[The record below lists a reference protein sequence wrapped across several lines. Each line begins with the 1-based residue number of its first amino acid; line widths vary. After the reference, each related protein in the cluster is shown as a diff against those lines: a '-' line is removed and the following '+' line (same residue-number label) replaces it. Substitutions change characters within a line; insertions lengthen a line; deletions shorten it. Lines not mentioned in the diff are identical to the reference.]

1 MKFSLNIDDYSARAF
16 GLNTKEQFSSLA
28 FGEIETDNKAPNLNP
43 ANIPMMT
50 ARRLSMGCRMAVDIG
65 LELIKAHDDIDAVIY
80 SSATG
85 EEEHNYKV
93 LESAAKGVD
102 CSPTDFSMSVHN
114 TAVGNFTILSKKKI
128 PSSSVSAGTDSF
140 LMALTDAY
148 VMLSSGYKK
157 ILVVDYNVSIPP
169 FFKNYLKKDFPD
181 YPYSVGLVVSKGDD
195 FEFTTSKLNQNSDH
209 LFPVSLNFLL
219 SLIKKENVT
228 LKGERLLWE
237 VTNKH
242 E

>member
-1 MKFSLNIDDYSARAF
+1 MKFALNIDDYSARAF
-16 GLNTKEQFSSLA
+16 GFNTKEQFKSLA
-28 FGEIETDNKAPNLNP
+28 LGEVAANIKAVNPKP

-65 LELIKAHDDIDAVIY
+65 IELLKSHEDIDAVIY

-93 LESAAKGVD
+93 LESAAKGID

-114 TAVGNFTILSKKKI
+114 TGVGNFTILSKKKI
-128 PSSSVSAGTDSF
+128 PSNSVSAGIDSF
-140 LMALTDAY
+140 MMAITDAY

-157 ILVVDYNVSIPP
+157 ILIVDYNVSIPP

-181 YPYSVGLVVSKGDD
+181 YPYSVGLVVSKVMN
-195 FEFTTSKLNQNSDH
+195 TSFQ
-209 LFPVSLNFLL
+209 LL
-219 SLIKKENVT
+219 S
-228 LKGERLLWE
+228 
-237 VTNKH
+237 
-242 E
+242 

>member
-1 MKFSLNIDDYSARAF
+1 MKFALNIDDYSARAF
-16 GLNTKEQFSSLA
+16 GFNTKEQFSLLA
-28 FGEIETDNKAPNLNP
+28 HGDIEADIKAPNPKP

-65 LELIKAHDDIDAVIY
+65 IEPLKAHDDIDAVIY

-114 TAVGNFTILSKKKI
+114 TGVGNFTILSKKKI
-128 PSSSVSAGTDSF
+128 PSSSVSAGIDSF

-181 YPYSVGLVVSKGDD
+181 YPYSVGLVVSKGNDY
-195 FEFTTSKLNQNSDH
+195 EFITAKLNKKSEH
-209 LFPVSLNFLL
+209 LFPVSLGFLL
-219 SLIKKENVT
+219 NIIKKEDVT
-228 LKGERLLWE
+228 LKGERLLWN
-237 VTNKH
+237 VKSKH

>member
-1 MKFSLNIDDYSARAF
+1 MKFALNIDDYSARAF
-16 GLNTKEQFSSLA
+16 GFNTKEQFTSLA
-28 FGEIETDNKAPNLNP
+28 LGEVEADIKAVNP
-43 ANIPMMT
+43 KPVNIPMMT

-65 LELIKAHDDIDAVIY
+65 IELLKSHEDIDAVIY

-93 LESAAKGVD
+93 LESAAKGID

-114 TAVGNFTILSKKKI
+114 TGVGNFTILSKKKI
-128 PSSSVSAGTDSF
+128 PSSSVSAGIDSF
-140 LMALTDAY
+140 MMALTDAY

-181 YPYSVGLVVSKGDD
+181 YPYSVGLVVSKGNEY
-195 FEFTTSKLNQNSDH
+195 EF
-209 LFPVSLNFLL
+209 
-219 SLIKKENVT
+219 
-228 LKGERLLWE
+228 
-237 VTNKH
+237 
-242 E
+242 

>member
-1 MKFSLNIDDYSARAF
+1 MKFALNIDDYSARAF
-16 GLNTKEQFSSLA
+16 GFNTKEQFTSLA
-28 FGEIETDNKAPNLNP
+28 LGEVEADIKAVNP
-43 ANIPMMT
+43 KSVNIPMMT

-65 LELIKAHDDIDAVIY
+65 IELLKSHEDIDAVIY

-93 LESAAKGVD
+93 LESAAKGID

-114 TAVGNFTILSKKKI
+114 TGVGNFTILSKKKI
-128 PSSSVSAGTDSF
+128 PSSSVSAGIDSF
-140 LMALTDAY
+140 MMALTDAY

-181 YPYSVGLVVSKGDD
+181 YPYSVGLVVSKGNEY
-195 FEFTTSKLNQNSDH
+195 EFSTTKLKAKSEYTGIMH
-209 LFPVSLNFLL
+209 
-219 SLIKKENVT
+219 
-228 LKGERLLWE
+228 R
-237 VTNKH
+237 H
-242 E
+242 

>member
-1 MKFSLNIDDYSARAF
+1 
-16 GLNTKEQFSSLA
+16 
-28 FGEIETDNKAPNLNP
+28 
-43 ANIPMMT
+43 
-50 ARRLSMGCRMAVDIG
+50 MAVDIG
-65 LELIKAHDDIDAVIY
+65 IELLKSHEDIDAVIY

-93 LESAAKGVD
+93 LESAAKGID

-114 TAVGNFTILSKKKI
+114 TGVGNFTILSKKKI
-128 PSSSVSAGTDSF
+128 PSSSVSAGIDSF
-140 LMALTDAY
+140 MMALTDAY

-181 YPYSVGLVVSKGDD
+181 YPYSVGLVVSKGNEYK
-195 FEFTTSKLNQNSDH
+195 FSTTKLKAKSEYM
-209 LFPVSLNFLL
+209 FPVSLNFLL
-219 SLIKKENVT
+219 NFIKNEDVL
-228 LKGERLLWE
+228 LKGERLLWD
-237 VTNKH
+237 VKLKH

>member
-1 MKFSLNIDDYSARAF
+1 MKFALNIDDYSARAF
-16 GLNTKEQFSSLA
+16 GFNTKEQFTSLA
-28 FGEIETDNKAPNLNP
+28 SGEVEADIKAINPKP

-65 LELIKAHDDIDAVIY
+65 IELLKSHEDIDAVIY

-93 LESAAKGVD
+93 LESAAKGID

-114 TAVGNFTILSKKKI
+114 TGVGNFTILSKKKI
-128 PSSSVSAGTDSF
+128 PSSSVSAGIDSF
-140 LMALTDAY
+140 MMALTDAY

-169 FFKNYLKKDFPD
+169 FFKNYLKKGFPD
-181 YPYSVGLVVSKGDD
+181 YPYSVGLVVSKGNDYK
-195 FEFTTSKLNQNSDH
+195 FSTTKLNDKSEH

-219 SLIKKENVT
+219 KLIKKEDVL
-228 LKGERLLWE
+228 LKGERLLWD
-237 VTNKH
+237 VKLKH

>member
-1 MKFSLNIDDYSARAF
+1 MKFALNIDDYSARAF
-16 GLNTKEQFSSLA
+16 GFNTKEQFASLA
-28 FGEIETDNKAPNLNP
+28 SGEVEADIKTVNPKP

-65 LELIKAHDDIDAVIY
+65 IELLKSHEDIDAVIY

-93 LESAAKGVD
+93 LESAAKGID

-114 TAVGNFTILSKKKI
+114 TGVGNFTILSKKKI
-128 PSSSVSAGTDSF
+128 PSSSVSAGIDSF
-140 LMALTDAY
+140 MMALTDAY
-148 VMLSSGYKK
+148 VMLASGYKK

-181 YPYSVGLVVSKGDD
+181 YPYSVGLVVSKGKDY
-195 FEFTTSKLNQNSDH
+195 EFSTTKLNEKSEH

-219 SLIKKENVT
+219 NLIKKEDVL
-228 LKGERLLWE
+228 LKGERLLWD
-237 VTNKH
+237 VKLKH

>member
-1 MKFSLNIDDYSARAF
+1 MDFSLNIEDYSARAF
-16 GLNTKEQFSSLA
+16 GLNTKEQFASLSS
-28 FGEIETDNKAPNLNP
+28 GEIEADLTAANPKP

-65 LELIKAHDDIDAVIY
+65 IELLKAHVDIDAVIY

-93 LESAAKGVD
+93 LESAAKGID

-114 TAVGNFTILSKKKI
+114 TGVGNFTILSKKKI
-128 PSSSVSAGTDSF
+128 PSNSVSAGIDSF
-140 LMALTDAY
+140 MMALTDAY
-148 VMLSSGYKK
+148 VMLTSGYRK

-181 YPYSVGLVVSKGDD
+181 YPYSVGVVVTNGKNC
-195 FEFTTSKLNQNSDH
+195 KLSTAPLNEKSDNQ
-209 LFPVSLNFLL
+209 FPVSLNFLL
-219 SLIKKENVT
+219 NFIKKESFS
-228 LKGERLLWE
+228 LKGERLLWNIKL
-237 VTNKH
+237 TH

>member
-1 MKFSLNIDDYSARAF
+1 MRFALNIEDYSARAF
-16 GLNTKEQFSSLA
+16 GFVSKDQFKSLA
-28 FGEIETDNKAPNLNP
+28 LGDTEVDIKALNP
-43 ANIPMMT
+43 KPTNVPMMT
-50 ARRLSMGCRMAVDIG
+50 ARRLSMGCRMAVSIG
-65 LELIKAHDDIDAVIY
+65 IELLKSHEDIDAVIY

-93 LESAAKGVD
+93 LESAAKGID

-128 PSSSVSAGTDSF
+128 PSSSVSAGIDSF
-140 LMALTDAY
+140 MMALTDAY

-181 YPYSVGLVVSKGDD
+181 YPYSVGFVVSKGNDY
-195 FEFTTSKLNQNSDH
+195 EFSTSKFNKKSDH

-219 SLIKKENVT
+219 NFIKKEDVLLN
-228 LKGERLLWE
+228 GERLLWD
-237 VTNKH
+237 VKFKH

>member
-1 MKFSLNIDDYSARAF
+1 MKFALNIDDYSARAF
-16 GLNTKEQFSSLA
+16 GFNTKEQFTSLA
-28 FGEIETDNKAPNLNP
+28 LGEVEADIKAVNP
-43 ANIPMMT
+43 KSVNIPMMT

-65 LELIKAHDDIDAVIY
+65 IELLKSHEDIDAVIY

-93 LESAAKGVD
+93 LESAAKGID

-114 TAVGNFTILSKKKI
+114 TGVGNFTILSKKKI
-128 PSSSVSAGTDSF
+128 PSNSVSAGIDSF
-140 LMALTDAY
+140 MMAITDAY

-157 ILVVDYNVSIPP
+157 ILIVDYNVSIPP

-181 YPYSVGLVVSKGDD
+181 YPYSVGLVVSKGSEY
-195 FEFTTSKLNQNSDH
+195 EFSTTKLKSKSEH

-219 SLIKKENVT
+219 NFIKNEDVL
-228 LKGERLLWE
+228 LKGERLLWD
-237 VTNKH
+237 VKLKH